1 MSRLFGTQTTPPPGF
16 LAEGALGD
24 LDMTGQQQQDGDPS
38 GQQGGEQGVPPFEG
52 AESGNITELGDPNGQ
67 HQQQIGNPNGQ
78 QNGGDPNNGQQ
89 GDPDSESAETPGVM
103 DAVALSVKEAAL
115 SAKEAELAA
124 KEAQLAAG
132 QHNGQQDANQDPE
145 PPKSRLEGIDLES
158 LESEGERALF
168 KVVQELEQDLT
179 AAQQQSEQATLD
191 AEEIKFESQISATM
205 EEFGVSRGELESKFK
220 ETGGLVRHLPTLAK
234 SVLHDR
240 QVTEKT
246 QQGRAAGQQKQQQ
259 AQQER
264 TQSASQISG
273 ASGAAGANRNTTEN
287 GPRGGGKINPRD
299 GAQIAQFY
307 GAFA

>member
-24 LDMTGQQQQDGDPS
+24 LDMTGQQQDGDQN
-38 GQQGGEQGVPPFEG
+38 GQQNGNQGGDQNDQNNGVPPFEG

-67 HQQQIGNPNGQ
+67 NQQ

-89 GDPDSESAETPGVM
+89 GDPDSESAQTPGVM

-124 KEAQLAAG
+124 KEAQLVSG
-132 QHNGQQDANQDPE
+132 QHNGQQDANQEPE
-145 PPKSRLEGIDLES
+145 PPKSILADIDPES

-168 KVVQELEQDLT
+168 DVAKKLEQELVT
-179 AAQQQSEQATLD
+179 TQQQSQQATLD

-205 EEFGVSRGELESKFK
+205 EEFGVSRGELETKFK

-240 QVTEKT
+240 QVTEKAE
-246 QQGRAAGQQKQQQ
+246 QERAAGQQKQQQ